1 MATIISSHKSA
12 KKERKKRNQEKI
24 TEETFE
30 MRKPIKFDIQKVET
44 IVRALCVWLEFVFIG
59 HHHLLFSPQL
69 VFTRFKSHKEG
80 KKKKKKTL
88 LHTKNHRGIV
98 IGYLSLNW
106 EPFLK
111 KKMIFFPS
119 SSLDGLRDL

>member
-44 IVRALCVWLEFVFIG
+44 IVRALCLAGIRFYRTSSSFI
-59 HHHLLFSPQL
+59 LPP
-69 VFTRFKSHKEG
+69 TRFYTIQIAQGGKEDEE
-80 KKKKKKTL
+80 KNTL
-88 LHTKNHRGIV
+88 AHQESQRNC
-98 IGYLSLNW
+98 NW
-106 EPFLK
+106 
-111 KKMIFFPS
+111 IFIFK
-119 SSLDGLRDL
+119 LGTFF